1 MQRGAA
7 VRLDQLALPEARTCT
22 CVARVQQL
30 GRYLAAEQA
39 PPSNFDCR
47 SGPSVKLWPS
57 VGVRQSLRAS
67 RAPTDPP
74 WCGAAFGA
82 HVALGE
88 MPASATAVLGRRPQ

>member
-1 MQRGAA
+1 MQQGAA

-57 VGVRQSLRAS
+57 VGVRQSLRA
-67 RAPTDPP
+67 PP
-74 WCGAAFGA
+74 GPL
-82 HVALGE
+82 ALQ
-88 MPASATAVLGRRPQ
+88 LY

>member
-47 SGPSVKLWPS
+47 SGPSVKLCLWPS
-57 VGVRQSLRAS
+57 VGVRHAS
-67 RAPTDPP
+67 KFTRLPGPY
-74 WCGAAFGA
+74 
-82 HVALGE
+82 
-88 MPASATAVLGRRPQ
+88 

>member
-39 PPSNFDCR
+39 PPSNC
-47 SGPSVKLWPS
+47 GPPSASVK
-57 VGVRQSLRAS
+57 VY
-67 RAPTDPP
+67 APPGPLLTPP
-74 WCGAAFGA
+74 DDI
-82 HVALGE
+82 VIY
-88 MPASATAVLGRRPQ
+88 